1 MAEFPLLALR
11 RRLCVEFAFEFES
24 LLSSESLISICS
36 RFPLLALR
44 RRVCLEFALLLRLRL
59 PVKVLSAES
68 FISICSRD
76 FRGLNS
82 SVDIVQDGAYFDPGN
97 RKRFL

>member
-11 RRLCVEFAFEFES
+11 RRLCVEFAFEF
-24 LLSSESLISICS
+24 
-36 RFPLLALR
+36 
-44 RRVCLEFALLLRLRL
+44 ALLLRLRL
-59 PVKVLSAES
+59 PVKLLFAEL

-82 SVDIVQDGAYFDPGN
+82 SVDILQDGAYFDPGN